1 MEKIDPAVWVCFV
14 GEKGDALK
22 EFNSKAGP
30 FPPQPGTKG
39 YIAIGWP
46 QIGNLTMYEGNYA
59 DYAEKFA
66 RLYNSSGTP
75 QAKAIVAAM
84 PWKFAFDMKVDDWVI
99 SPSSF
104 HRVILIG
111 QISGDYEAN
120 YENKLGFPESRRTNY
135 VHTREVVWKYRIE
148 KPDSRYLQ
156 FSGLGKLT
164 IFKPDISP
172 KKLQEIL
179 SSVEEWERKTARSGS
194 LAEFLLASPLRGA
207 GLDLERS
214 KDDAREIE
222 P

>member
-1 MEKIDPAVWVCFV
+1 MEKTDHEVWVCFV
-14 GEKGDALK
+14 GEKGDAL
-22 EFNSKAGP
+22 EAFNSKAGP

-46 QIGNLTMYEGNYA
+46 QIGNLTMYEGNHD
-59 DYAEKFA
+59 DYAKNFA
-66 RLYNSSGTP
+66 KLYNPWGRP

-84 PWKFAFDMKVDDWVI
+84 PWKFAFDMKLDDWVI

-104 HRVILIG
+104 HGVILIG

-120 YENKLGFPESRRTNY
+120 YENKLGFPERRRPDY
-135 VHTREVVWKYRIE
+135 VHIREVVWKYIVP
-148 KPDSRYLQ
+148 KTDSRYPK

-179 SSVEEWERKTARSGS
+179 GSVV
-194 LAEFLLASPLRGA
+194 
-207 GLDLERS
+207 
-214 KDDAREIE
+214 
-222 P
+222 